1 MEEEVFMEYSVENR
15 DILRNLIIFELK
27 VETNVERNKRVARF
41 ERSFVANAV
50 MTR

>member
-1 MEEEVFMEYSVENR
+1 MEEEAFMEYSVENR
-15 DILRNLIIFELK
+15 DILRNLIFELE

>member
-15 DILRNLIIFELK
+15 DILRNLIIFELE

-41 ERSFVANAV
+41 ERSFANAV